1 MDADY
6 NPSGGGHQARQS
18 QQATQTPQTD
28 QTHQTYQTQQAQ
40 DAQQPQRPH
49 LGPGDLAQLAQ
60 DIKRWGRELGFQRLG
75 IAGIDLREDE
85 ARLAAWLAQGR
96 QGDMAYMARH
106 GVRRA
111 RPGELVPGTH
121 SVVSVGMDYLPEP
134 PARSHLRLADPAAAF
149 ISRYALGRDY
159 HKLLRQR
166 LQRLADRVSARIGP
180 FGYRAFVDSAPV
192 LEKALAQRAGLG
204 WIGKHT
210 NLIDLRAGSW
220 FFLGELFVD
229 LPLPPDN
236 PASNHC
242 GRCQACLA
250 ACPTGAILAPYEL
263 DARLCISY
271 LTIELQGPIPE
282 PLRPLIGNR
291 VYGCD
296 DCQLVCPWNRFA
308 RLTAEG
314 DFHPRQGLDTAT
326 LLDLFAWDETEFL
339 RRTEGSAIR
348 RLGHPR
354 WLRNLAV
361 ALGNAPPAAAIRQ
374 ALAAQIDHPSALVR
388 EHVTWALRQQGVC
401 QGEP

>member
-1 MDADY
+1 MHAPLLSANGSDGLLRHGRVTNADY
-6 NPSGGGHQARQS
+6 NPDERASHS
-18 QQATQTPQTD
+18 QLD
-28 QTHQTYQTQQAQ
+28 
-40 DAQQPQRPH
+40 
-49 LGPGDLAQLAQ
+49 PGDLAQLTH
-60 DIKRWGRELGFQRLG
+60 DIKTWGRDLGFQRLG
-75 IAGIDLREDE
+75 ISGIELAEDE
-85 ARLAAWLAQGR
+85 ARLLAWLARGR
-96 QGDMAYMARH
+96 QGEMSYMARH
-106 GVRRA
+106 GLRRA
-111 RPGELVPGTH
+111 RPAELVPGTLR
-121 SVVSVGMDYLPEP
+121 VVSVGMDYLPEP
-134 PARSHLRLADPAAAF
+134 PQRSRQQLGDQAAAF

-159 HKLLRQR
+159 HKLLRLR
-166 LQRLADRVSARIGP
+166 LQRLADQITARIGP

-210 NLIDLRAGSW
+210 NLIDRQAGSW

-229 LPLPPDN
+229 LPLPIDT
-236 PASNHC
+236 PATNHC
-242 GRCQACLA
+242 GRCQACLD

-314 DFHPRQGLDTAT
+314 DYHPRQGLDTAT
-326 LLDLFAWDETEFL
+326 LIDLFAWDEGEFL

-361 ALGNAPPAAAIRQ
+361 ALGNAPPSLAARQ
-374 ALAAQIDHPSALVR
+374 ALATRLAHLSDLVS
-388 EHVTWALRQQGVC
+388 EHVAWALCRQNEGR
-401 QGEP
+401 GIKD